1 MVKLN
6 KRIVDAAK
14 PNGTEFFVWDEHLAG
29 FGLRVFASGRKS
41 YLVQYRING
50 RSRRVT
56 LGKHGVLTPEE
67 ARIKARILLGGIA
80 DGDDPAEK
88 KLVAR
93 NDPTLSEVCDL
104 YLKDGPVMKPD
115 KKQSSWQTDR
125 SNINRHIKPLLGNR
139 KLASLTKADVQR
151 FQADVTLGK
160 SATVQKTGN
169 KRGKAIVRG
178 GPGTAARATTVL
190 CAALSFAVE
199 RGLRDTNP
207 GRGVKLNKLQS
218 RSRFLSTAELTALGD
233 VLAEEEQKT
242 EQVWAVAAIRLLT
255 LTGCRKGEILSL
267 KWSYV
272 DLERGMLRLPDSKTG
287 AKVVPVGQ
295 PVIDLLSALPRLAGS
310 EYVLPSVTT
319 DGPLVGLQ
327 KAWERIRVKA
337 KLSDVRLHDL
347 RHSFASVAVGAGN
360 SLYIVGRILGHKD
373 SRTTEIYA
381 HLADD
386 PVRATANETATH
398 IAGLLG
404 GPAVRAGNEN
414 ESAVPGI
421 AAE

>member
-1 MVKLN
+1 MKLT

-14 PNGTEFFVWDEHLAG
+14 PNGTEFFVWDDQLPG

-50 RSRRVT
+50 RCRRVT

-67 ARIKARILLGGIA
+67 ARLKARILLGGIA
-80 DGDDPAEK
+80 EGDDPAEK

-93 NDPTLSEVCDL
+93 NDPTLSELCDL

-160 SATVQKTGN
+160 SAAMEKTGK
-169 KRGKAIVRG
+169 KRGKAVVRG
-178 GPGTAARATTVL
+178 GPGTAVRATTVL

-242 EQVWAVAAIRLLT
+242 EHVWTVAAIRLLI

-295 PVIDLLSALPRLAGS
+295 PVIDLLTALPRLAGS
-310 EYVLPSVTT
+310 EYVLPSVTS

-327 KAWERIRVKA
+327 KAWERIRAKA
-337 KLSDVRLHDL
+337 GLMDVRLHDL

-398 IAGLLG
+398 IASLLG
-404 GPAVRAGNEN
+404 GKSVKLDNDEKVAV
-414 ESAVPGI
+414 VPSL

>member
-1 MVKLN
+1 MVKLT
-6 KRIVDAAK
+6 KRTVDAAK
-14 PNGTEFFVWDEHLAG
+14 PNGTDYFVWDDHLSG

-41 YLVQYRING
+41 YLIQYRING
-50 RSRRVT
+50 RTRRVT

-67 ARIKARILLGGIA
+67 ARIKARITLGGIA
-80 DGDDPAEK
+80 DGADPAEQ

-93 NDPTLSEVCDL
+93 NDPTLSELCDL

-125 SNINRHIKPLLGNR
+125 SNINRHIKPLLGKR

-160 SATVQKTGN
+160 SATVEKTGK
-169 KRGKAIVRG
+169 KRGKAVVRG

-190 CAALSFAVE
+190 CAILSYAVE

-207 GRGVKLNKLQS
+207 GRGVKLNKSQS
-218 RSRFLSTAELTALGD
+218 RSRFLSGAELTALGE
-233 VLAEEEQKT
+233 VLAEESQKT
-242 EQVWAVAAIRLLT
+242 EQIWAVAAIRLLI

-272 DLERGMLRLPDSKTG
+272 DMERGLLRLPDSKTG
-287 AKVVPVGQ
+287 AKAVPIGE
-295 PVIDLLSALPRLAGS
+295 PVIDLLADLPRLAGS
-310 EYVLPSVTT
+310 DYVLPSVHGN
-319 DGPLVGLQ
+319 GPLVGLQ
-327 KAWERIRVKA
+327 KAWERIRAKA
-337 KLSDVRLHDL
+337 RLQDVRLHDL
-347 RHSFASVAVGAGN
+347 RHSFASVAVGAGS
-360 SLYIVGRILGHKD
+360 SLYVVSKILGHKD

-398 IAGLLG
+398 IANLLG
-404 GPAVRAGNEN
+404 GAAAQADKDNAGTAP
-414 ESAVPGI
+414 SM

>member
-1 MVKLN
+1 MKLT

-14 PNGTEFFVWDEHLAG
+14 PNGTEFFVWDDQLPG
-29 FGLRVFASGRKS
+29 FGLRVFASGCKS

-50 RSRRVT
+50 RCRRLT

-67 ARIKARILLGGIA
+67 ARLKARILLGGIA
-80 DGDDPAEK
+80 EGDDPAEK

-93 NDPTLSEVCDL
+93 NDPTLSELCDL

-160 SATVQKTGN
+160 SAAMEKTGK

-233 VLAEEEQKT
+233 VLVEEEQKT
-242 EQVWAVAAIRLLT
+242 EQVWIVAAIRLLS

-272 DLERGMLRLPDSKTG
+272 DPERGMLRLPDSKTG

-295 PVIDLLSALPRLAGS
+295 PVIDLLTALPRLAGS
-310 EYVLPSVTT
+310 EYVLPSVTS

-337 KLSDVRLHDL
+337 GLTDVRLHDL

-398 IAGLLG
+398 IASLLG
-404 GPAVRAGNEN
+404 GPAKRAGNESD
-414 ESAVPGI
+414 SAVPRI

>member
-1 MVKLN
+1 VKLT

-14 PNGTEFFVWDEHLAG
+14 PNGTEFFVWDDQLPG

-50 RSRRVT
+50 RCRRVT

-67 ARIKARILLGGIA
+67 ARLKARILLGGIA
-80 DGDDPAEK
+80 EGDDPAEK

-93 NDPTLSEVCDL
+93 NDPTLSELCDL

-160 SATVQKTGN
+160 SAAMEKTGK
-169 KRGKAIVRG
+169 KRGKAVVRG
-178 GPGTAARATTVL
+178 GPGTAVRATTVL

-242 EQVWAVAAIRLLT
+242 EHVWTVAAIRLLI

-295 PVIDLLSALPRLAGS
+295 PVIDLLTALPRLAGS
-310 EYVLPSVTT
+310 EYVLPSVTS

-327 KAWERIRVKA
+327 KAWERIRAKA
-337 KLSDVRLHDL
+337 GLMDVRLHDL

-398 IAGLLG
+398 IASLLG
-404 GPAVRAGNEN
+404 GKSVKLDNDEKVAV
-414 ESAVPGI
+414 VPSL